1 MFTEVWL
8 DNAINKIVYIPKSL
22 VHVLKMKNEISAA
35 KYSKKRSYSSPPPSF
50 GGKSWMFR
58 FQHRT
63 KSTIRLYFLPRRRI
77 KPDDSDEYQTP
88 SEDGDLYKPQCY
100 LTKCF
105 KSSLLNN
112 HSFFYR

>member
-8 DNAINKIVYIPKSL
+8 DNAINKIVCIPKSL

-58 FQHRT
+58 LQQF
-63 KSTIRLYFLPRRRI
+63 IRFYFITRNLA
-77 KPDDSDEYQTP
+77 
-88 SEDGDLYKPQCY
+88 LN
-100 LTKCF
+100 F
-105 KSSLLNN
+105 KKGFSKNS
-112 HSFFYR
+112 

>member
-58 FQHRT
+58 LQQF
-63 KSTIRLYFLPRRRI
+63 IRFYFITLN
-77 KPDDSDEYQTP
+77 
-88 SEDGDLYKPQCY
+88 LA
-100 LTKCF
+100 LNF
-105 KSSLLNN
+105 KKGFSKNS
-112 HSFFYR
+112 